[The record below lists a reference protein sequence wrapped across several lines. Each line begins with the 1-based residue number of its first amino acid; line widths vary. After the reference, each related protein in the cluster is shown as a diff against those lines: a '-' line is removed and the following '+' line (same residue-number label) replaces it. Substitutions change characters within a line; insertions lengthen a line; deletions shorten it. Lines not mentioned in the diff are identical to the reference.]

1 MISTSIILAALLGTP
16 QSAVPAGPSAASE
29 KPVCRWIEDPQWKTS
44 RTKVCMAKADWDRDQ
59 RERRDDMDATLNR
72 GTGDRRPY

>member
-1 MISTSIILAALLGTP
+1 MT
-16 QSAVPAGPSAASE
+16 
-29 KPVCRWIEDPQWKTS
+29 
-44 RTKVCMAKADWDRDQ
+44 KADWDRDQ